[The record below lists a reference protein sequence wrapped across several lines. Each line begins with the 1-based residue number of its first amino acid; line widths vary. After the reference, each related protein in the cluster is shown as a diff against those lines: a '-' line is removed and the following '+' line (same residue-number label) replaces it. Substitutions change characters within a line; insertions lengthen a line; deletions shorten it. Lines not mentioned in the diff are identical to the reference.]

1 MQSHRNEFS
10 ERSYLWN
17 DLPMMMMMLLDWD
30 LCPYRVDQSFQ
41 ALRTVNQLQSPC
53 VKKRGSLRQG
63 KHPVHISD
71 NRCEWKLRTYSEF
84 LALEIESMTLLGHC
98 LLLSF
103 GRTNSSS
110 RDTALS
116 A

>member
-17 DLPMMMMMLLDWD
+17 DLPMMKKMLLDWD
-30 LCPYRVDQSFQ
+30 LCPYRVDQSFP
-41 ALRTVNQLQSPC
+41 ALHTVNQLQSSC

-63 KHPVHISD
+63 KHPVYISD
-71 NRCEWKLRTYSEF
+71 NRRDLKLRTYSEL
-84 LALEIESMTLLGHC
+84 LALEIESVTLLGHR
-98 LLLSF
+98 LLLCF